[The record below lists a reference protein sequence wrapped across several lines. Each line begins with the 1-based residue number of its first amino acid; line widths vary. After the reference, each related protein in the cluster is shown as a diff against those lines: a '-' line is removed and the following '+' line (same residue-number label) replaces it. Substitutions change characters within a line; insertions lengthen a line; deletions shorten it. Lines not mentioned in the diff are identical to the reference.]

1 MKRIISYLIAVSS
14 LFSCI
19 KENPTGADLVVGDV
33 IPDFTVTESDGT
45 SLNGAQLREGVSCI
59 VFFTTLCPDC
69 RATLPVV
76 QRLYE
81 EYADK
86 GVRFA
91 VISREEGQE
100 SVSSYW
106 QEQGFTMPY
115 SAQSDRAV
123 YELFARSRVP
133 RVYICRDGVIKYIFT
148 DQPANPTYEVLRAV
162 LEEMVFLGSGCDR
175 GFDG

>member
-1 MKRIISYLIAVSS
+1 MKRTISYLIAVLS

-19 KENPTGADLVVGDV
+19 KEKPKGVDLDAGDMV
-33 IPDFTVTESDGT
+33 PDFTVAVSDGT
-45 SLNGAQLREGVSCI
+45 SLTGAQLRDGVSCI
-59 VFFTTLCPDC
+59 VFFTTICPDC
-69 RATLPVV
+69 RETLPHV
-76 QRLYE
+76 QKLYD

-91 VISREEGQE
+91 IISREDGYE
-100 SVSSYW
+100 SVSTYW
-106 QEQGFTMPY
+106 MEQGFTMPY
-115 SAQSDRAV
+115 SAQSDRTV

-162 LEEMVFLGSGCDR
+162 LEEMLK
-175 GFDG
+175 

>member
-1 MKRIISYLIAVSS
+1 MKRTISYLIAVLS

-19 KENPTGADLVVGDV
+19 KEKPKGADLDAGDM
-33 IPDFTVTESDGT
+33 IPDFTVAVSDGT
-45 SLNGAQLREGVSCI
+45 SLTGAQLRDGVSCI
-59 VFFTTLCPDC
+59 VFFTTICPDC
-69 RATLPVV
+69 RETLPHV
-76 QRLYE
+76 QKLYD

-91 VISREEGQE
+91 IISREDVYE
-100 SVSSYW
+100 SVSTYW
-106 QEQGFTMPY
+106 MEQGFTMPY
-115 SAQSDRAV
+115 SAQSDRTV

-162 LEEMVFLGSGCDR
+162 LEEMLK
-175 GFDG
+175 

>member
-1 MKRIISYLIAVSS
+1 MKRTISYMIAVLS

-19 KENPTGADLVVGDV
+19 KEKPKGADLDAGDM
-33 IPDFTVTESDGT
+33 IPDFTVAVSDGT
-45 SLNGAQLREGVSCI
+45 SLTGAQLRDGVSCI
-59 VFFTTLCPDC
+59 VFFTTICPDC
-69 RATLPVV
+69 RETLPHV
-76 QRLYE
+76 QKLYD

-91 VISREEGQE
+91 IISREDVYE
-100 SVSSYW
+100 SVSTYW
-106 QEQGFTMPY
+106 MEQGFTMPY
-115 SAQSDRAV
+115 SAQSDRTV

-162 LEEMVFLGSGCDR
+162 LEEMLK
-175 GFDG
+175 

>member
-1 MKRIISYLIAVSS
+1 MKRTISYLIAVLS

-19 KENPTGADLVVGDV
+19 KEKPKGADLDAGDM
-33 IPDFTVTESDGT
+33 IPDFTVAVSDGT
-45 SLNGAQLREGVSCI
+45 SLTGAQLRDGVSCI
-59 VFFTTLCPDC
+59 VFFTTICPDC
-69 RATLPVV
+69 RETLPHI
-76 QRLYE
+76 QKLYD

-91 VISREEGQE
+91 IISREDGYE
-100 SVSSYW
+100 SVSTYW
-106 QEQGFTMPY
+106 REQGFTMPY
-115 SAQSDRAV
+115 SAQSDRTV

-162 LEEMVFLGSGCDR
+162 LEEMLK
-175 GFDG
+175 

>member
-1 MKRIISYLIAVSS
+1 MKKVIISILFLFS
-14 LFSCI
+14 LVSCI
-19 KENPTGADLVVGDV
+19 KEKQIDADLVVGDR
-33 IPDFTVTESDGT
+33 IPDFTVSVSDGT
-45 SLNGAQLREGVSCI
+45 SLTGSQLRDGVSCI

-81 EYADK
+81 EYDGK
-86 GVRFA
+86 GVLFA
-91 VISREEGQE
+91 FISREEGQE

-148 DQPANPTYEVLRAV
+148 DQPANPTYEVLRTV
-162 LEEMVFLGSGCDR
+162 LEEMLK
-175 GFDG
+175 